1 MTYEECDCSYLSVQ
15 LVLVHGDFC
24 WLLAIIMIRLTSLE
38 NLSACKLIRNKWK
51 RPLQKKKK
59 VDRYNAFRKYKK

>member
-1 MTYEECDCSYLSVQ
+1 MIDK
-15 LVLVHGDFC
+15 VLHRG
-24 WLLAIIMIRLTSLE
+24 
-38 NLSACKLIRNKWK
+38 SACKLIRNKWK